1 LKEQCHHQI
10 LRFDDANNNS
20 SSVQQ
25 WTFSI
30 MFQLFNSLPR
40 VIMACNNIVFASL
53 AYVADWNETHIY
65 NPRWPPHAKFHN
77 GQSMSFGVL
86 SALTTIY
93 LLGRRSPN
101 ATAAKDSVFIAAI
114 VGSLT
119 TAAGLSAALYPGTA
133 WTDPEWDTG
142 ARIGPQGYIF
152 MAQLL
157 INWIAYSLEKAKIEK
172 GCKLQ

>member
-1 LKEQCHHQI
+1 
-10 LRFDDANNNS
+10 
-20 SSVQQ
+20 
-25 WTFSI
+25 

-40 VIMACNNIVFASL
+40 GVMACNNVIFASL

-133 WTDPEWDTG
+133 WADPERDTG
-142 ARIGPQGYIF
+142 ARIGPQGYLF
-152 MAQLL
+152 MAQIC
-157 INWIAYSLEKAKIEK
+157 INWIAYFLEKTKIDK
-172 GCKLQ
+172 GSKLQ